1 MTNDDPASPA
11 EVIQTILLVE
21 DDEDAGVFIAQVLKE
36 ERPYV
41 VLHMTDGAHA
51 LEAVGS
57 IKPNLFILDY
67 RLPGFDGLE
76 LFDRLHAI
84 PGLEMVPALMM
95 SATYPSQKE
104 IQKRHI
110 SFLTKPFEISDLL
123 AVVDELLAK

>member
-21 DDEDAGVFIAQVLKE
+21 DDEDVGVFIAQVLKE

-41 VLHMTDGAHA
+41 VLHMTDGAHT
-51 LEAVGS
+51 LEVVGS

-76 LFDRLHAI
+76 LYDRLHAI

>member
-1 MTNDDPASPA
+1 MTHDDQATPA
-11 EVIQTILLVE
+11 EIIQTVLLVE
-21 DDEDAGVFIAQVLKE
+21 DDEDVGAFIAQVLKE

-76 LFDRLHAI
+76 LYDRLHAI
-84 PGLEMVPALMM
+84 SGLEMVPALIM
-95 SATYPSQKE
+95 SAHSSPSHLKSL
-104 IQKRHI
+104 I
-110 SFLTKPFEISDLL
+110 S
-123 AVVDELLAK
+123 